1 MQVSAHPDSAWV
13 IQQARNSTFSLEVR
27 AARVRFL
34 IHDRDGKY
42 SGPFDEVFRTEGVT
56 MIRTPIRD
64 PRANAFAERWVRTVR
79 TECLDWTLVRA
90 GDTSSASYAPTSCTT
105 IVGDR
110 IAKSASPPLLGPPP
124 LRAPR
129 SLDTGCLVATSLVG
143 SSASMTLLHD
153 WNPSSGTLAAR

>member
-79 TECLDWTLVRA
+79 TECLDWTLVR
-90 GDTSSASYAPTSCTT
+90 GRRHLER
-105 IVGDR
+105 V
-110 IAKSASPPLLGPPP
+110 
-124 LRAPR
+124 LRAYVLHYNRGRPHR
-129 SLDTGCLVATSLVG
+129 EIGLATPAG
-143 SSASMTLLHD
+143 PAAAPSAPILGYRLLSRD
-153 WNPSSGTLAAR
+153 ILGGLIREYDAAA